1 MRKVVRLKPRPFYP
15 EETTSGTHF
24 SWTGAFEGKIKL
36 LFLPGIEP

>member
-1 MRKVVRLKPRPFYP
+1 VVRLKPRPLYP
-15 EETTSGTHF
+15 EETTTGKNC